1 MCCNCDHDIIYRMNG
16 LAKILKFTGRTVYAV
31 LLKEKKNGS
40 AK

>member
-1 MCCNCDHDIIYRMNG
+1 MNG